1 MVELYKERFMNIL
14 QSVFFSRIAI
24 LVFFI
29 ISVALGLYW
38 YEEAYITTI
47 VGFHDSRVFSGESR
61 LSNQIFTGTV
71 LRGEFTALHNNLG
84 TVRFRFTTFGRLNED
99 TIQFRLKEKGKSE
112 WDVINSYTT
121 NAFVNGGMYPFG
133 FPVIPHSKGKIYQFE
148 IHSEKGSAGN
158 AVGISTEYNPM
169 ATQYIYSREF
179 LVHNTKDLRNFVA
192 EKIDSLKSDASFQLY
207 ILLFII
213 PTIFWVSIGVFRSS
227 GIKFTIGVLS
237 SLYMHIVFFYLPV
250 AMNTNIILFIVFSDI
265 FIFASSVYP
274 FILDCIFRMMGVK
287 VNAESLLSAYSFS
300 LAIIFTLL
308 IPINL
313 YLDLEIAAS
322 RVAIGALYL
331 TIFGLMTSVRSVFIS
346 SRFNPGGRKKRIGN
360 KNRTTL

>member
-1 MVELYKERFMNIL
+1 MVEIYKEKFMNIL
-14 QSVFFSRIAI
+14 KSVFFSRVAI
-24 LVFFI
+24 FVFFI
-29 ISVALGLYW
+29 VSVTLGLYW

-47 VGFHDSRVFSGESR
+47 AEFHDASVFSGDSKDSAQ
-61 LSNQIFTGTV
+61 LIAGTV
-71 LRGEFTALHNNLG
+71 LRGEFIALHDNLG

-99 TIQFRLKEKGKSE
+99 SIQFRMKEKGKSE

-133 FPVIPHSKGKIYQFE
+133 FPIVPNSKGKTYQFE
-148 IHSEKGSAGN
+148 IRSQKGSVGN

-179 LVHNTKDLRNFVA
+179 LMGNIADFRNFIA
-192 EKIDSLKSDASFQLY
+192 EKIDSLLADASFQLY
-207 ILLFII
+207 ILIFII
-213 PTIFWVSIGVFRSS
+213 PTIFWVSIGILHSQ
-227 GIKFTIGVLS
+227 GIKFIIGLLS

-265 FIFASSVYP
+265 FIFASSVNP
-274 FILDCIFRMMGVK
+274 FILDRIFRKMGVK
-287 VNAESLLSAYSFS
+287 ISAESLLSAYSFS

-331 TIFGLMTSVRSVFIS
+331 TIFGLITSARSVFIP
-346 SRFNPGGRKKRIGN
+346 SRTIPA
-360 KNRTTL
+360 RTKMKPSN